1 MIWLEPKQ
9 LKFEP
14 LNGVLRYT
22 LNCLVIHKPNKLGLW
37 TYDAINCIAMRT
49 NELSILLRISIQ
61 LHGKCLSQLSCSGN
75 SNRILIYLQI
85 LGIDGVFF
93 FFSFF
98 ISFMSASEEF
108 ADFIFF
114 DASVPLTSI
123 FFGVFYLHLQFIQE

>member
-1 MIWLEPKQ
+1 
-9 LKFEP
+9 
-14 LNGVLRYT
+14 
-22 LNCLVIHKPNKLGLW
+22 
-37 TYDAINCIAMRT
+37 MRT

-85 LGIDGVFF
+85 LGIYGVFFFF